1 VALAKQVNPTGKKM
15 LAQTN
20 PIEVADLLR
29 RLINSKPD
37 FMKNE
42 ETKLLYL
49 ELKQGLENYLKT
61 KVN

>member
-1 VALAKQVNPTGKKM
+1 M
-15 LAQTN
+15 LSLTN
-20 PIEVADLLR
+20 PNEVADLLR

-37 FMKNE
+37 FEKNE

-61 KVN
+61 KLN